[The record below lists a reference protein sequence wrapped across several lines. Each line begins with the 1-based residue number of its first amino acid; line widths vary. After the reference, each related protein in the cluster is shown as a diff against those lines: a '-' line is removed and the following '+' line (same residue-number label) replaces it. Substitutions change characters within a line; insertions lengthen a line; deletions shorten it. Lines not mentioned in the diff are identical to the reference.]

1 MASYLFC
8 ASMLARS
15 LSNLEMSAPET
26 KALPPAPLTTT
37 TRIAG
42 SSAYWLSNAC
52 TRSHMSRDT
61 ALCLLGLLKMTWPT
75 GPSPRPMTFSSC
87 MLHPL
92 LAFRTDCSAVSLSS
106 APQGRSPSGT
116 ISDTDTLGRRRDA
129 IALATRRAPRSG
141 GGRRQHGPNA
151 DRMGPGGDAGATE
164 NHARV
169 DCGGAAGR
177 QGELLHLR

>member
-1 MASYLFC
+1 MASYFFC

-42 SSAYWLSNAC
+42 SSAYWLSSAC

-75 GPSPRPMTFSSC
+75 GPSLRPMTFSSC

-92 LAFRTDCSAVSLSS
+92 LAFRTDRTPVSLPV
-106 APQGRSPSGT
+106 ARQAGPQSGT

-141 GGRRQHGPNA
+141 GGRQRGLCPG
-151 DRMGPGGDAGATE
+151 RMGAGSRPGATE
-164 NHARV
+164 DHGRV
-169 DCGGAAGR
+169 DCRGAEGR